1 MKTTISFGRYV
12 KTAMNLKEMYPVQRW
27 SLGIRKVKD
36 SSLLICRTFCS
47 ILVELDG
54 FNIIKVANRYCLIF
68 IISGPG
74 HTSSGRKTQVYGHL
88 FDSSSHSPSTQSAQT
103 QENKHSYFYIQA
115 RDLPPIGNNTSILC
129 KM

>member
-1 MKTTISFGRYV
+1 MKTTISFGRFV

-27 SLGIRKVKD
+27 SLGIRKVKET
-36 SSLLICRTFCS
+36 SSLT
-47 ILVELDG
+47 ILPRILFYFWSNYTVLK
-54 FNIIKVANRYCLIF
+54 IANQHCLIF
-68 IISGPG
+68 VIPG
-74 HTSSGRKTQVYGHL
+74 LATSSRIKIQVYGNL
-88 FDSSSHSPSTQSAQT
+88 LDSNSHSKSSQSAQT